1 MPRLGRQDAAPAMAR
16 RTRAFSD
23 GTDAA
28 ATFAM
33 EFSHFEKKADKDF

>member
-1 MPRLGRQDAAPAMAR
+1 MDGRWFQVMENAQ
-16 RTRAFSD
+16 AFSR
-23 GTDAA
+23 GMDAA